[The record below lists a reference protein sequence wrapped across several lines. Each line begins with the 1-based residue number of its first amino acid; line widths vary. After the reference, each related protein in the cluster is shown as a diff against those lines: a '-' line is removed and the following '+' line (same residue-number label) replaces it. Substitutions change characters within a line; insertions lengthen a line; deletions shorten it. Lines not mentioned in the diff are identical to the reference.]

1 MKSQKKR
8 TLVKKPRQN
17 KMLILDQLKE
27 AVAANNDVDDESA
40 INISYSDGT
49 TDTITISG
57 SSGLY
62 DSQTLSS
69 SASVCSPCYNYIGSC
84 HTTGTTYTI
93 GTGIPSVTIGNICNT
108 NNTWATG
115 AGNGF
120 AFNPTPNT
128 VNITSEGINMEAGS
142 DIKIGGRSLVAFM
155 KTMEERLA
163 ILVPDPKKLEKF
175 EALKKAYEHYKT
187 MESLCFDEPE
197 EEK

>member
-1 MKSQKKR
+1 
-8 TLVKKPRQN
+8 
-17 KMLILDQLKE
+17 MLILDQLKE

-62 DSQTLSS
+62 DSQTVSS
-69 SASVCSPCYNYIGSC
+69 SASVCSPCYTYIGNC

-93 GTGIPSVTIGNICNT
+93 GTGIPGLTIGSICNT
-108 NNTWATG
+108 NNTWTTG
-115 AGNGF
+115 AGSGYSF
-120 AFNPTPNT
+120 TPSPNT
-128 VNITSEGINMEAGS
+128 VNITTDGISMEAGT
-142 DIKIGGRSLVAFM
+142 DIKLGGKSLKEFM
-155 KTMEERLA
+155 NKMEERLA

>member
-1 MKSQKKR
+1 
-8 TLVKKPRQN
+8 
-17 KMLILDQLKE
+17 MLILDQLKE
-27 AVAANNDVDDESA
+27 AVAANHDVDDESA

-62 DSQTLSS
+62 DSQTMSS
-69 SASVCSPCYNYIGSC
+69 SASVCIPCNSYISNC
-84 HTTGTTYTI
+84 HLSGTTYSI
-93 GTGIPSVTIGNICNT
+93 GTGIPGLTIGNVCNT

-120 AFNPTPNT
+120 SFNPTPNT
-128 VNITSEGINMEAGS
+128 VNINT
-142 DIKIGGRSLVAFM
+142 IGDRSLLAFM

-187 MESLCFDEPE
+187 MESLCFDKPE